1 LEVKAMIRA
10 IVENGAIK
18 ALDPLPAEWA
28 DGREVVVEEADRASV
43 DDIDEWY
50 RELAALGFRAI

>member
-1 LEVKAMIRA
+1 MIRA